1 LDFATTTLEALT
13 NVSTM
18 TASAPT
24 RLPDAL
30 SIEQAADILEVP
42 ASRFGASWRQNRIT
56 VPYSGKV
63 SRQAVTRAFVLLRL
77 QRLLGDSS
85 PLALEVARGLNDP
98 TLDRLLE
105 GAITDIAVRLP
116 GGVFTVVIPRE
127 AIAELRD
134 QLSAL
139 AVR

>member
-1 LDFATTTLEALT
+1 M
-13 NVSTM
+13 STM

>member
-1 LDFATTTLEALT
+1 
-13 NVSTM
+13 M

>member
-1 LDFATTTLEALT
+1 
-13 NVSTM
+13 VSTM